1 MCYLKAFITG
11 TYPRAGPMVRLKGR
25 PGPRDGPAQ
34 TSCQGYEAARN
45 DTDVAGRLLG
55 EVPALSPSECCGAC
69 EEVAECQGFT
79 YYERTQACYL
89 KADVAGTYPNPGRV
103 SRVRPRPQSATPP
116 PLAVPTCPGYG
127 APQVGRD
134 LAGELLAEARVP
146 GVEACCSACAA
157 VDGCEGYSYL
167 DEHRTC
173 YLKAHV
179 WGAYNKTGCVAH
191 VRSRKVSRPQD
202 DPAASCQGYGDLLA
216 GTDASGRLLAS
227 VHGASSAQCCL
238 ECSRTA
244 GCEGFAFLAEH
255 HRCYLKAEVLGTF
268 AKADCVTRV
277 RLPQ

>member
-11 TYPRAGPMVRLKGR
+11 IYPRVGPMVRLKGR
-25 PGPRDGPAQ
+25 RNPRGGSTQP
-34 TSCQGYEAARN
+34 SCQGYEAARN

-55 EVPALSPSECCGAC
+55 EVHALSPSECCGAC

-103 SRVRPRPQSATPP
+103 SRVRPQPM
-116 PLAVPTCPGYG
+116 PTCPGFE
-127 APQVGRD
+127 APQAGQD
-134 LAGELLAEARVP
+134 LAGELLAEVHVP
-146 GVEACCSACAA
+146 RVEACCSACAA
-157 VDGCEGYSYL
+157 ADGCEGYSYL
-167 DEHRTC
+167 DEYRTC

-179 WGAYNKTGCVAH
+179 GGVYNKTGCVAH
-191 VRSRKVSRPQD
+191 MRSRQASRPQD
-202 DPAASCQGYGDLLA
+202 DQAASCRGYGGLLA
-216 GTDASGRLLAS
+216 GADVSGRLLAS